1 MATITNT
8 RNAVNQYEDELLAM
22 PESDTELA
30 GTQKKEGLIA
40 LVNRFGK
47 RNWMIVGA
55 VVLIGAAVGLNWQF
69 FSGNSR
75 SDSYVSYDQAAGMM
89 GTGELQT
96 GTTGAESSEDYF
108 ATVELNRRRAR
119 DESLEVLQSVLDS
132 EAADETV
139 KAQAMEE
146 MSAIAAEIDA
156 EANIEALLVS
166 KGFDQCVAIL
176 NGNSINVVVKSEG
189 ELKPAQ
195 IAQINAVVYEQTGI
209 EPVGVVISHRQ

>member
-8 RNAVNQYEDELLAM
+8 RTAINQYEEELLAM
-22 PESDTELA
+22 PEGDTAPA
-30 GTQKKEGLIA
+30 GAPKKEGLIA

-55 VVLIGAAVGLNWQF
+55 VILIGAAVGLNWQF
-69 FSGNSR
+69 FSGNTR

-96 GTTGAESSEDYF
+96 GTTGTESTEDYF

-119 DESLEVLQSVLDS
+119 DESLEVLQNVLDS

-166 KGFDQCVAIL
+166 KGFEQCVAIL

-189 ELKPAQ
+189 ELQPAQ
-195 IAQINAVVYEQTGI
+195 IAQINAVVYEQTGL
-209 EPVGVVISHRQ
+209 EPVNVVINHHQ

>member
-8 RNAVNQYEDELLAM
+8 RNAVNQYEEELLAM

-96 GTTGAESSEDYF
+96 GTSGAESSEDYF

>member
-96 GTTGAESSEDYF
+96 GTSGESTQDYF

>member
-22 PESDTELA
+22 PESDTELT

-75 SDSYVSYDQAAGMM
+75 SNSYVSYDQAAGMM

-96 GTTGAESSEDYF
+96 GTSGA
-108 ATVELNRRRAR
+108 
-119 DESLEVLQSVLDS
+119 
-132 EAADETV
+132 
-139 KAQAMEE
+139 
-146 MSAIAAEIDA
+146 
-156 EANIEALLVS
+156 
-166 KGFDQCVAIL
+166 
-176 NGNSINVVVKSEG
+176 
-189 ELKPAQ
+189 
-195 IAQINAVVYEQTGI
+195 
-209 EPVGVVISHRQ
+209 